1 MLGPD
6 VFVVCPRPGG
16 DARSISLGHR
26 RRVRAGLR
34 WPSIAA
40 GSNKTAWV
48 LVLVVSLVLGIGFL
62 FGGYYLLAVRH
73 KVHQQTR
80 LL

>member
-6 VFVVCPRPGG
+6 VFVAVLVLAVTLGLPLWAIVDVLGRP
-16 DARSISLGHR
+16 AVALY
-26 RRVRAGLR
+26 
-34 WPSIAA
+34 AA

-48 LVLVVSLVLGIGFL
+48 LVLVVSLVFGIGFL
-62 FGGYYLLAVRH
+62 FGGYYLLAVRR
-73 KVHQQTR
+73 KVEQQTR